1 MHYSLIIYMQTHTN
15 FDIEHCSDSCPA
27 HLQFQLQS
35 LERQQQH
42 TEQLQQPAAL
52 QQHQLPGPGPSISF
66 APEAEPSPEAETSRK
81 HKRGPVW
88 KRKPL
93 VMEQINELIDELDEI
108 DGNIALQVATH
119 STLRLLVGVPGV
131 LVQMFPG
138 CWPVVYVCAT
148 HSLAYQP
155 CACNNYGAC
164 GGFIREPHGC
174 ALQVYQHVKAVASS
188 F

>member
-1 MHYSLIIYMQTHTN
+1 MQPHSSGSK
-15 FDIEHCSDSCPA
+15 FRHCSDIGPA

-42 TEQLQQPAAL
+42 TEQLQQAAPL

-66 APEAEPSPEAETSRK
+66 APEAEPNAEAETSKK

-108 DGNIALQVATH
+108 DGNIALQVAIH
-119 STLRLLVGVPGV
+119 
-131 LVQMFPG
+131 
-138 CWPVVYVCAT
+138 
-148 HSLAYQP
+148 
-155 CACNNYGAC
+155 
-164 GGFIREPHGC
+164 
-174 ALQVYQHVKAVASS
+174 
-188 F
+188 

>member
-1 MHYSLIIYMQTHTN
+1 MHSHLVQYIITCMQPHSSDSN
-15 FDIEHCSDSCPA
+15 VGQCSDGGPA

-42 TEQLQQPAAL
+42 TEQLQQPAPL

-66 APEAEPSPEAETSRK
+66 APEAEPNPEAETSRK

-119 STLRLLVGVPGV
+119 SLLVGVPIV
-131 LVQMFPG
+131 L
-138 CWPVVYVCAT
+138 
-148 HSLAYQP
+148 
-155 CACNNYGAC
+155 
-164 GGFIREPHGC
+164 
-174 ALQVYQHVKAVASS
+174 
-188 F
+188 